1 MLMIAWTT
9 VATLA
14 DADRIATDHHI
25 TNQTVC
31 VQIEGPIRSHS
42 RWRGKRE
49 QADEYRLTIKCL
61 PNQLATVAQRAHA
74 LHPYSIP
81 QWIVVAAAS
90 VSEKYLSWAQ
100 TNPHVTPL

>member
-9 VATLA
+9 VATPE
-14 DADRIATDHHI
+14 DAERIATDPALM
-25 TNQTVC
+25 NQTVC
-31 VQIEGPIRSHS
+31 IQIEGPIRSHY

-61 PNQLATVAQRAHA
+61 PDHLVAVAHRVHT

-81 QWIVVAAAS
+81 QWVVVASTSA
-90 VSEKYLSWAQ
+90 SEKYLSWAQ
-100 TNPHVTPL
+100 TNPHVPPL

>member
-9 VATLA
+9 VATSA
-14 DADRIATDHHI
+14 DADRIAADQALMNH
-25 TNQTVC
+25 TVC
-31 VQIEGPIRSHS
+31 VQIEGPIRSHY
-42 RWRGKRE
+42 RWQGKRE

-61 PNQLATVAQRAHA
+61 PDQLAAVTHRVHM

-81 QWIVVAAAS
+81 QWVVVASTS

-100 TNPHVTPL
+100 TNPHVPPL